1 MDQSIPGP
9 IGRNG
14 FSPATVIR
22 GVWIHSALGKEMK
35 KLLMVLVALLL
46 ACSAGTLLAQEQQ
59 EQQQARQALA
69 ALPWQIGPTTVK
81 LGDRASLNVPDGYAF
96 LGPAGS
102 RSLNEI
108 LHNPPASVDAYT
120 LAPKTLAWIAFF
132 SYEDIGYVRDDEKL
146 DPDAILQS
154 YRQGTEAGNK
164 ERRAR
169 GWSELNVLGWSAK
182 PEYDAQIKSLA
193 WSILLQDA
201 QTHADVVN
209 YNTRLLGR
217 HGVMDVVVVTPPSR
231 LATSIDDFKGTLP
244 GFQYASGE
252 SYADYRA
259 GDRVAEYGLAA
270 LITGGALAVAAK
282 KGLFTVIGGF
292 LVAAWKFVLAGFVAL
307 GAWFKNLFKKKQQPR

>member
-1 MDQSIPGP
+1 
-9 IGRNG
+9 
-14 FSPATVIR
+14 
-22 GVWIHSALGKEMK
+22 MK
-35 KLLMVLVALLL
+35 KVLMALTALLL
-46 ACSAGTLLAQEQQ
+46 ACAAQTLWAQEQPQ
-59 EQQQARQALA
+59 PAQRNPLA
-69 ALPWQIGPTTVK
+69 SLPWQMGPDTVK

-108 LHNPPASVDAYT
+108 LHNPPVHADVYT
-120 LAPKTLAWIAFF
+120 LAPKNLAWIAFF
-132 SYEDIGYVRDDEKL
+132 SYEDIGYVKDDEKL

-154 YRQGTEAGNK
+154 YRDGTESGNK
-164 ERRAR
+164 QRRER

-182 PEYDAQIKSLA
+182 PEYDTQIKSLA
-193 WSILLQDA
+193 WSILLEDA
-201 QTHADVVN
+201 QTHEHVVN

-217 HGVMDVVVVTPPSR
+217 HGVMDVVVVTEPQR
-231 LATSIDDFKGTLP
+231 LATSIADFKSALP
-244 GFQYASGE
+244 GFQYAAGE
-252 SYADYRA
+252 SYAEYRA

-307 GAWFKNLFKKKQQPR
+307 TAWFKNLFKKKPQAR

>member
-1 MDQSIPGP
+1 
-9 IGRNG
+9 
-14 FSPATVIR
+14 
-22 GVWIHSALGKEMK
+22 MK
-35 KLLMVLVALLL
+35 KFLMVLMALLL
-46 ACSAGTLLAQEQQ
+46 ACSAGTLFAQEQQ
-59 EQQQARQALA
+59 ERPAQQQARNAVA
-69 ALPWQIGPTTVK
+69 ALPWQMGPTTVK

-96 LGPAGS
+96 LGPEGS

-108 LHNPPASVDAYT
+108 LHNPPARVDVYT
-120 LAPKTLAWIAFF
+120 LAPKSLAWIAFF

-146 DPDAILQS
+146 DPDSILQS
-154 YRQGTEAGNK
+154 YREGTDAGNK

-217 HGVMDVVVVTPPSR
+217 HGVMDVVVVTAPSR
-231 LATSIDDFKGTLP
+231 LVTSIDDFKSTLS
-244 GFQYASGE
+244 GFQYAPGE
-252 SYADYRA
+252 SYAEYRP

-307 GAWFKNLFKKKQQPR
+307 GAWFKNLFKKKQQSR